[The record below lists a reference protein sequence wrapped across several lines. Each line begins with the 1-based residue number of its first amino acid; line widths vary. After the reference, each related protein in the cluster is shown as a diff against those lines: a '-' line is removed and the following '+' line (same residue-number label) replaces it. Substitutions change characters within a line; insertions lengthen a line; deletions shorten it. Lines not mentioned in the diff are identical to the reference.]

1 LVPASQPWNRS
12 LRCCPTTDSR
22 RLQKPRLTLQTSVV
36 VTYTAERSKPQKA
49 QILLSLRQPLSPRG
63 AALPFVISTGAQRS
77 GEISV
82 LMSLLGNVF
91 RRSVPGF
98 PTSPLSPAT
107 THVVLRKE
115 NHTQLTEAATLDRKS
130 GEAEGPAVQRTF
142 VEMFFKRAPPIPISP
157 ICHRPSLYPASR
169 TRPPGR
175 QTPA

>member
-1 LVPASQPWNRS
+1 
-12 LRCCPTTDSR
+12 
-22 RLQKPRLTLQTSVV
+22 V
-36 VTYTAERSKPQKA
+36 VTYTEERSKPQKA

-130 GEAEGPAVQRTF
+130 GEAEGPAVQRILRGNVFQESATDTNITHLPSCF
-142 VEMFFKRAPPIPISP
+142 VV
-157 ICHRPSLYPASR
+157 SR
-169 TRPPGR
+169 VADQATCAT
-175 QTPA
+175 TPA